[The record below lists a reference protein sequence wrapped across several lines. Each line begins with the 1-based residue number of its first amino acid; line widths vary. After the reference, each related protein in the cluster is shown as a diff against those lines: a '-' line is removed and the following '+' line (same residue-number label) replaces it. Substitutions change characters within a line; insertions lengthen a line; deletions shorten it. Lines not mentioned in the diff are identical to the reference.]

1 MMPASLP
8 PMLPSRQDR
17 RSRHR
22 IGREPAEDRR
32 DSPRAILP
40 PKPPFRLPKTA
51 APLLDG
57 EEAGKAVPYHPAV
70 AFRECTGPANDQGLV
85 EREELETDLARDV
98 EPGLA
103 PVPEHHVARPPARG
117 RGDHGQDRLIVGL
130 LEVYRRDGHGRPA
143 LRGQGRW
150 QGRGTTISSRSEITR
165 RFHAFGGN
173 PVAQHHREMA
183 QMVVPAR
190 YRPAQHKMTALDLEG
205 EHVLLRRGG
214 LKGHEVARLPAELD
228 ADEVD
233 RPARGAVLVRVAPLA

>member
-1 MMPASLP
+1 MIPASLP

-103 PVPEHHVARPPARG
+103 PVPEHHVARPPARS

-130 LEVYRRDGHGRPA
+130 VEVCRRDGHGRPA

-150 QGRGTTISSRSEITR
+150 QGRGTTISRQIGDHATLPCPRGKPSRSASPRDGADGRPGLISPR
-165 RFHAFGGN
+165 A
-173 PVAQHHREMA
+173 AQDD
-183 QMVVPAR
+183 
-190 YRPAQHKMTALDLEG
+190 RPRS
-205 EHVLLRRGG
+205 RRG
-214 LKGHEVARLPAELD
+214 ARHFTPG
-228 ADEVD
+228 
-233 RPARGAVLVRVAPLA
+233 RPEGPRGCASPG